1 MVLPPVRGFPMTEC
15 SRDVK
20 ERGFDIRGKGIILV
34 NMALMA
40 MMVMFVE
47 IMLVPALPIIA
58 QEYPADASWIS
69 WVLAAYMLFGA
80 VATPL
85 LGRLGDMYGKKR
97 VMLIA
102 LGFYLLGLT
111 GCGFAWSIPSLI
123 AFRAVQGIGM
133 GMFALAFGIVRDT
146 FPGRLIPV
154 ALGVISAMFSVGVSI
169 GLLGGGYIVETFS
182 WRDCYYIVTPLMA
195 GMVLVAWKTI
205 EDDSKKCE
213 GRLDLP
219 GATLLGL
226 GVLMLLLSLTQGN
239 DWGFLDPRTLSFIAA
254 SLLAFSAFIL
264 WEIRTSEPIIHM
276 DLLTNRGILGANL
289 VALFF
294 GVAMFLLTQTLPF
307 FLRTP
312 ENLGGFDIQNTFT
325 IGLYMFPMA
334 VSQLFFAPA
343 AGAWSKKYGADKV
356 LSVGMALFVIGMAML
371 IVWHDQDWMI
381 WTSMAV
387 VGIGMGMA
395 MVSFIN
401 VVGMA
406 APKKD
411 FGAASGM
418 NTLFRIIGGSIGP
431 VLATAVMAS
440 YTTQVHMG
448 PFLVDLTTEEGYV
461 MSWLVGTAFAF
472 VGLVLALMI
481 RPGKGI
487 SYND

>member
-1 MVLPPVRGFPMTEC
+1 MNEWAKEDRK
-15 SRDVK
+15 RD
-20 ERGFDIRGKGIILV
+20 FDIRGKGIILV
-34 NMALMA
+34 DMALMA

-58 QEYPADASWIS
+58 QEFPEDASWVS
-69 WVLAAYMLFGA
+69 WVLAAYMLVGA

-97 VMLIA
+97 VMLVS
-102 LGFYLLGLT
+102 LGFYLLGLA

-146 FPGRLIPV
+146 FPARLIPV
-154 ALGVISAMFSVGVSI
+154 ALGLISAMFSVGVSI
-169 GLLGGGYIVETFS
+169 GLLGGGFIVEVFS

-195 GMVLVAWKTI
+195 AMVVVAWRTI
-205 EDDSKKCE
+205 EDDSKKCQ
-213 GRLDLP
+213 GGLDLP
-219 GATLLGL
+219 GAGTLGL

-239 DWGFLDPRTLSFIAA
+239 DWGFLDGRILALVAGSLLCFIA
-254 SLLAFSAFIL
+254 FVL
-264 WEIRTSEPIIHM
+264 WERRVREPIIKM

-312 ENLGGFDIQNTFT
+312 RDLGGFDIQNTFT

-343 AGAWSKKYGADKV
+343 AGAWSKRYGADKV
-356 LSVGMALFVIGMAML
+356 LSAAMFLFVAGMVML
-371 IVWHDQDWMI
+371 ILWHDQDWMI
-381 WTSMAV
+381 WASMAV
-387 VGIGMGMA
+387 VGVGMGMG

-406 APKKD
+406 APKED
-411 FGAASGM
+411 FGVASGM

-440 YTTQVHMG
+440 YTVQVHMG
-448 PFLVDLTTEEGYV
+448 PFLVDMTTEDGYV
-461 MSWLVGTAFAF
+461 MSWLVGAAFAF
-472 VGLVLALMI
+472 IGFILALLM

-487 SYND
+487 SYED

>member
-1 MVLPPVRGFPMTEC
+1 MSQCDTDVRDG
-15 SRDVK
+15 
-20 ERGFDIRGKGIILV
+20 GFDIRGKGLILV
-34 NMALMA
+34 DMALMA

-58 QEYPADASWIS
+58 QEFPNDASWIS
-69 WVLAAYMLFGA
+69 WVLAAYMLVGA

-97 VMLIA
+97 IMLVA
-102 LGFYLLGLT
+102 LGFYLLGLA

-146 FPGRLIPV
+146 FPARLIPI

-205 EDDSKKCE
+205 EDDSRKCE
-213 GRLDLP
+213 GGLDLA
-219 GATLLGL
+219 GAGLLGL
-226 GVLMLLLSLTQGN
+226 GVLFLLLALTQG
-239 DWGFLDPRTLSFIAA
+239 DEWGFLDIKTLALVAA
-254 SLLAFSAFIL
+254 SLVSFVGFIW
-264 WEIRTSEPIIHM
+264 WERRTSEPIIHM

-307 FLRTP
+307 FLRSP
-312 ENLGGFDIQNTFT
+312 ENLGGFNIQNTFT

-334 VSQLFFAPA
+334 LSQLFFAPA
-343 AGAWSKKYGADKV
+343 AGAWSKRYGADKV
-356 LSVGMALFVIGMAML
+356 LSAGMAIFVAGMAML

-381 WTSMAV
+381 WASMAV
-387 VGIGMGMA
+387 LGVGMGMG

-411 FGAASGM
+411 FGVASGM

-440 YTTQVHMG
+440 YAVAVQMG
-448 PFLVDLTTEEGYV
+448 PFLIELTTEEGYV
-461 MSWLVGTAFAF
+461 MSWLVGAAFAF
-472 VGLVLALMI
+472 VGLLLALVM
-481 RPGKGI
+481 RPGRGI
-487 SYND
+487 SYED